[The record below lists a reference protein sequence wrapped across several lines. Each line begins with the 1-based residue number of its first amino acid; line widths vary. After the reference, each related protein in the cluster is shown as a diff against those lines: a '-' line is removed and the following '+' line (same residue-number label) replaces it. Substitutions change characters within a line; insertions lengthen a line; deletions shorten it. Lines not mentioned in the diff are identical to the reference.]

1 MRGGSNGQGNFT
13 FMQAIAL
20 RAGPCPSLVLA
31 LVLVLQQATA
41 MKEDPLDSRE
51 VARQE
56 SPQREGGPLDMDVWG
71 VIGTRNTN
79 VPSRLPVPTRIGVT
93 FMHPRATP
101 CHRPFPSHPAHPSF
115 HT

>member
-1 MRGGSNGQGNFT
+1 M
-13 FMQAIAL
+13 
-20 RAGPCPSLVLA
+20 C

-51 VARQE
+51 VARQG

-79 VPSRLPVPTRIGVT
+79 VPSRLPVPARMGVT
-93 FMHPRATP
+93 SCTLHQPHATVLSHLIQPILPSIHNMAGARHPLDLP
-101 CHRPFPSHPAHPSF
+101 IPLLI
-115 HT
+115 